1 MLNLKKSLILTI
13 FMVLSANSYAV
24 QKGDWIIRGGLTN
37 IAPQDNTGGVVT
49 VDDKTNLTAT
59 IAYLVTDNIG
69 VEVLLGLPFKHNLNS
84 GGVKVGEGTHLPPTL
99 TAQYYFNETKAGFRP
114 YVGVGYN
121 YTFFLE
127 DKITIATG
135 GLAGGN
141 LKIGDSNGF
150 AYQLG
155 FDLEISEGF
164 GINLEI
170 RRFNIENK
178 ARITNIVSPMEF
190 NVALDPTTIGL
201 SLYKEF

>member
-1 MLNLKKSLILTI
+1 MLNLKKSLILAI
-13 FMVLSANSYAV
+13 VMVLTANTYAV

-49 VDDKTNLTAT
+49 VDSKTNLTAT

-69 VEVLLGLPFKHNLNS
+69 VEVLLGLPFKHDINS

-127 DKITIATG
+127 DKITITSG
-135 GLAGGN
+135 GLAGGH
-141 LKIGDSNGF
+141 LKMGNSTGF

-155 FDLEISEGF
+155 FDLEISEGY
-164 GINLEI
+164 GINLDI

-178 ARITNIVSPMEF
+178 AHITKSTRPAKPSSP
-190 NVALDPTTIGL
+190 LLTHSTRPQP
-201 SLYKEF
+201 S